1 MMKRALIAA
10 ILMAAFAPPGSAYFD
25 RLEVGSRALGMGKA
39 FHAIADD
46 PSAVYWNPA
55 GFAWQRRS
63 QALLAHYRPYV
74 VEDLSVNFAA
84 LTVPVPERFG
94 TIGVGWHHTG
104 LSGVVAEDLFF
115 LSLGRKASL
124 PAVGDLGLGVTGK
137 IFRVGYRD
145 FTDLETLENI
155 DYGSRTKFAV
165 DLGAIVQPTD
175 LVRVGL
181 IVRNLGEPEFDF
193 VEGNG
198 GSRVEAEAEGSV
210 SYRWNEAS
218 LISAGIARDRRGDY
232 RPMAGGEV
240 TFYDVFALRSG
251 VFDYEFWG
259 GFGILT
265 GSWFFDAGFNT
276 HKALGVSYMASITV
290 PFGRER

>member
-1 MMKRALIAA
+1 MKRTVCVA
-10 ILMAAFAPPGSAYFD
+10 ILALAFAGPAWSYFD
-25 RLEVGSRALGMGKA
+25 RLEVGSRALAMGKA

-55 GFAWQRRS
+55 GFGWQRRN
-63 QALLAHYRPYV
+63 QALFAHYRPYV

-84 LTVPVPERFG
+84 LTLPVPKRIG
-94 TIGVGWHHTG
+94 TLGLGWHHTG
-104 LSGVVAEDLFF
+104 LADVVSEDLFF
-115 LSLGRKASL
+115 FSLGRRSSL
-124 PAVGDLGLGVTGK
+124 PAVGDVGVGVTGK
-137 IFRVGYRD
+137 IFRVGYQN
-145 FTDLETLENI
+145 FTDLETLEEV
-155 DYGSRTKFAV
+155 DYGSQTKFAV
-165 DLGAIVQPTD
+165 DVGAIVQPTD
-175 LVRVGL
+175 LIRVGL
-181 IVRNLGEPEFDF
+181 IVRNIGEPEFDF
-193 VEGNG
+193 VSGNG
-198 GSRVEAEAEGSV
+198 GTRMEAEAEGSV

-218 LISAGIARDRRGDY
+218 LVSAGFARDRRGDY

-240 TFYDVFALRSG
+240 TFFDVFALRSG

-276 HKALGVSYMASITV
+276 HKDLGVSYMASVTV